1 MASRVPPIVNRL
13 PVIGQ
18 HYREKATDIA
28 QNEIFAAA
36 APDNYIDP
44 EPTVREWLRAA
55 APTRPGAMKYL
66 IETFPFTKWIFSYN
80 LTWFIGDLIA
90 GRYG

>member
-1 MASRVPPIVNRL
+1 MASRLPSIVNRL

-18 HYREKATDIA
+18 RYREKAKNTA

-55 APTRPGAMKYL
+55 APTGPGVMNYL
-66 IETFPFTKWIFSYN
+66 IETFPFTQWILSYN
-80 LTWFIGDLIA
+80 LRWFIGDLIA
-90 GRYG
+90 GK

>member
-1 MASRVPPIVNRL
+1 MPSRGFSLVNRL

-18 HYREKATDIA
+18 HYREKAKNTA
-28 QNEIFAAA
+28 QNEIFSAD

-44 EPTVREWLRAA
+44 EPRVREWLRAA
-55 APTRPGAMKYL
+55 APTGPGAMNYL
-66 IETFPFTKWIFSYN
+66 IETFPFTQWIFSYN

-90 GRYG
+90 GK